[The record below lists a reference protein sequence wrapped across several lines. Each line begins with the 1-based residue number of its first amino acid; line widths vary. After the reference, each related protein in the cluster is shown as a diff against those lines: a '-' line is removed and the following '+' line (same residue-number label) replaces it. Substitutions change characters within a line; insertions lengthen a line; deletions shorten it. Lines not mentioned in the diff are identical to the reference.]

1 MVVKPRARIINS
13 MRWNR
18 REFVA
23 AGAAAG
29 AAALLPRN
37 LFGAPVPLSTA
48 PIPHEMEKAFAPL
61 SASLLPVEAWKPFPK
76 IEDRAGWA
84 ALPADVRAALV
95 ERADAA
101 LHGDWPQLTASLEM
115 EFERVGNRAD
125 FEAIYFARR
134 VRLDDLVLGECVAA
148 EGKYL
153 DQIANGI
160 WLICEESSWSLTA
173 HLAAQKSGVG
183 LADVTDPIIDL
194 FAAETGAQM
203 AWIAYLLE
211 SALDKVSPLLAK
223 RIRLEETRRIL
234 DVFLVRDHG
243 WEGLD
248 GKPHHLNN
256 WNPWINSNL
265 LTTVLLLETDSR
277 RREQLVLKSCR
288 SLDAYLEDVS
298 PDGGCEEGPGY
309 WNRSAAS
316 LLDCCDTLV
325 SAYGGKG
332 AEVKKTA
339 YLRAAGRYIADV
351 HIAKNYYVDYGDA
364 HVTDAPAPEL
374 VYRFGKATDDPVLRQ
389 FGAYDS
395 AEHGMLAG
403 GARMRSTVAAS
414 GGLGSLS
421 RELSALFVVNEMRN
435 VPRKDALTRD
445 AWYPVLGLMTARVK
459 DGSDEG
465 FFLALQA
472 ASNGRSHA
480 HNDSGSFIVFFNGEP
495 VFIDVG
501 VGQYTKQT
509 FSKDRYK
516 IWTMQSAYHNLPT
529 IGGVMQHEGGQFR
542 AKVLDYKRG
551 DAATSIAVDLAGAYP
566 AEAGIRTWK
575 RSMTLDRAA
584 DRIVLHEAFRL
595 AKAVPVEMS
604 FMTMVEPQVSESGVR
619 VGGMM
624 LAFDPKQLTAR
635 AGKVAMDAHMEHS
648 FPRGV
653 WRVLVSSAN
662 EVAEGDWRL
671 EMRGA

>member
-1 MVVKPRARIINS
+1 MKT
-13 MRWNR
+13 NR

-23 AGAAAG
+23 AVAASG
-29 AAALLPRN
+29 TAALFSRN
-37 LFGAPVPLSTA
+37 LFSQTSLGQSGPLPTA
-48 PIPHEMEKAFAPL
+48 PIPHILEKTFTPL
-61 SASLLPVEAWKPFPK
+61 TSSLLPADAWKPYPK

-84 ALPADVRAALV
+84 ALPAEVRAALV

-101 LHGDWPQLTASLEM
+101 LKGDWPELTATLEL
-115 EFERVGNRAD
+115 EFERIGNRAD
-125 FEAIYFARR
+125 FESIFFARR
-134 VRLDDLVLGECVAA
+134 VRLNDLVLGECVTAQ
-148 EGKYL
+148 GKYL

-160 WLICEESSWSLTA
+160 WLICEESSWSSVA
-173 HLAAQKSGVG
+173 HLGAQKGGVG
-183 LADVTDPIIDL
+183 LANISDPILDL

-203 AWIAYLLE
+203 AWIVYLLE
-211 SALDKVSPLLAK
+211 SALNTVSPRLAE
-223 RIRLEETRRIL
+223 RIRLEEKRRIL
-234 DVFLVRDHG
+234 DVFEVRDHRN

-265 LTTVLLLETDSR
+265 LTTTLLLEPDSQ

-309 WNRSAAS
+309 WSRSAAS

-325 SAYGGKG
+325 SAYGGHG

-339 YLRAAGRYIADV
+339 YLRAAGRYIANM

-364 HVTDAPAPEL
+364 HVTDAPAPEV
-374 VYRFGKATDDPVLRQ
+374 VYRFGKATGDAVLTQ
-389 FGAYDS
+389 FGAYLS
-395 AEHGMLAG
+395 AERGMLAG

-414 GGLGSLS
+414 GSLGSLS
-421 RELSALFVVNEMRN
+421 RELSALFVVNEMSS

-445 AWYPVLGLMTARVK
+445 SWYPVLGLMTAREK
-459 DGSDEG
+459 EGSAEG

-480 HNDSGSFIVFFNGEP
+480 HNDSGSFIVFCNGEP

-501 VGQYTKQT
+501 VGQYTRQT

-529 IGGVMQHEGGQFR
+529 IGGVMQHQGRQFR

-551 DAATSIAVDLAGAYP
+551 DAAVSIAVDLAGAYP
-566 AEAGIRTWK
+566 AEAGVTTWK
-575 RSMTLDRAA
+575 RTMTLDRSAN
-584 DRIVLHEAFRL
+584 RIVQQEAFRL
-595 AKAVPVEMS
+595 ARAVPVQMS
-604 FMTMVEPQVSESGVR
+604 YMTMVEPQVSGGSVR
-619 VGGMM
+619 VGGAV
-624 LAFDPKQLTAR
+624 LSFDAGRLTAK
-635 AGKVAMDAHMEHS
+635 AEKVQIHDAHLAHS
-648 FPRGV
+648 FPDGV
-653 WRVLVSSAN
+653 WRVLVSSVSD
-662 EVAEGDWRL
+662 VAEGDWRL
-671 EMRGA
+671 EMRAV